1 MKRNYLWAS
10 LLLVTALLSGCSNEE
25 DLVGQSPSQTWTA
38 TVFAS
43 KDSITGEW
51 DDVDEQ
57 ETRAVFVGGNTY
69 RMANAWDAGDVV
81 QVYKDGVNVGFLSLD
96 AAANE
101 DYQFTKSA
109 QLSGTLTG
117 TFAKGDEVELYL
129 PSKARSYVGQKG
141 DINDLSAHYSY
152 QYQTVK
158 VKSVSGTTVQLESA
172 NMWQRQAFLR
182 LIFTDE
188 AGKRLHPSQ
197 LTISASATS
206 ANRIVTSVGEDGTTM
221 TYGNIVVNAKEENGE
236 YPGELFVAI
245 LNEGYDELARTHGK
259 VDYKFTAIVD
269 GMVYTG
275 PSDRPV
281 NAAPTLGSLSRV
293 IRVLTPSSST
303 ATASFPASMTLLQY
317 TAKTRLPK
325 VISEGEDVTGQCAF
339 SFQSSDYSVAAVN
352 PSTGAVVG
360 IKPGTATITATS
372 KPYGATASYTVT
384 VIGETDGENTAN
396 YVDLG
401 LPSGTLWA
409 AANVGATSATGAGTY
424 FAWGEW
430 DGYTSASNWN
440 RENFTAA
447 TYVTGNPV
455 TSSTGASATT
465 SADPLDATAQLLD
478 RSFDAAT
485 LNMGSAWEL
494 PTEAEWQELLA
505 TQQSSNYTWNWDTSS
520 KAWKIYS
527 KLTKQTL
534 YLPAVGYRSGNSTT
548 GVGTA
553 GAYWSSTVAAGSSAR
568 YLTFSQSNTALSAGA
583 RSNAYAVRAVKSK
596 SIFNLT
602 ARLAAM
608 GLEEWKEWK
617 PEVTLPTMENG
628 GNIDGDEDSG
638 GSEGDGGGSGEINA
652 APTRR

>member
-10 LLLVTALLSGCSNEE
+10 LLAVAALLPSCSNEE
-25 DLVGQSPSQTWTA
+25 DMVSKEASQTWTVSVIA
-38 TVFAS
+38 T
-43 KDSITGEW
+43 KDSIEGEW
-51 DDVDEQ
+51 TDEQ
-57 ETRAVFVGGNTY
+57 DTRSVFVGGNTA
-69 RMANAWDAGDVV
+69 RFATLWDKNDEVH
-81 QVYKDGVNVGFLSLD
+81 VYKDGSEVGILSLND
-96 AAANE
+96 AANE
-101 DYQFTKSA
+101 QYQGTKDA
-109 QLSGTLTG
+109 YLSGTLTG
-117 TFAKGDEVELYL
+117 SFAVGDEVELYL
-129 PSKARSYVGQKG
+129 PSKSRSYTGQTG
-141 DINDLSAHYSY
+141 SINSLSANYSY
-152 QYQTVK
+152 QMQKVK
-158 VKSVSGTTVQLESA
+158 VDVVNGTNITLRKA
-172 NMWQRQAFLR
+172 NMAHRQAYVR
-182 LIFTDE
+182 LILMDE
-188 AGKRLHPSQ
+188 DGNRLHPSQ
-197 LTISASATS
+197 VTLSASSTS
-206 ANRIVTSVGEDGTTM
+206 ENQLVTSVGADGTTM
-221 TYGNIVVNAKEENGE
+221 TYGDIVINPVKENGE
-236 YPGELFVAI
+236 YPGELFIAV
-245 LNEGYDELARTHGK
+245 LNSGYDESAHTHGK

-269 GMVYTG
+269 GMTYTG
-275 PSDRPV
+275 PSDKAL
-281 NAAPTLGSLSRV
+281 NAAPNIGVLSKVVRKM
-293 IRVLTPSSST
+293 TPSSST

-325 VISEGEDVTGQCAF
+325 VESEGNDVTSECTF

-465 SADPLDATAQLLD
+465 SADPLDGTAQLLD

-568 YLTFSQSNTALSAGA
+568 YLTFSQSTTALSAGA

-628 GNIDGDEDSG
+628 GNIDGDEDAG
-638 GSEGDGGGSGEINA
+638 GSEGEESGTGDEVHG
-652 APTRR
+652 APARR